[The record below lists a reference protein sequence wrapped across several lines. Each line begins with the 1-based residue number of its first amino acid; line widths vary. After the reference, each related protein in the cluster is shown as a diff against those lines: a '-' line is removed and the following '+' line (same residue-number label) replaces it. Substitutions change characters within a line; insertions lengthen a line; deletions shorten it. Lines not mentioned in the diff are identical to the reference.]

1 MSGPADDGA
10 EVESTDPTTSPADA
24 PEPVTDGSGGSGPA
38 STNDGG
44 SPTARGGSDSAGE
57 SPGPQSG
64 GSSSSASAGAPS
76 GSSGS
81 LGAGGGAGQDA
92 GAPAVPDT
100 TPRPCNSSD
109 GTGCVSGEVCVD
121 VVSDT
126 CLPTLEADCAGYC
139 VATLPSAACE
149 DGLAQCWGEVTCADP
164 PGDCAVGFIE
174 SIVDGCWGPCV
185 PLECCSCASND
196 ECILGDASCDVTL
209 GQCVL
214 PAAPEPRCFLPFDP
228 GPCKSAIPVFNFDG
242 NECVEATWG
251 GCDGNDNRFTTR
263 EECLRRCL
271 GLPQQSE
278 CPDGRVPRVSCL
290 ECGGGG
296 GCLRPTTVCAP
307 TCETEEECPAG
318 MTCADGVCATIC
330 F

>member
-1 MSGPADDGA
+1 M
-10 EVESTDPTTSPADA
+10 
-24 PEPVTDGSGGSGPA
+24 GSGG
-38 STNDGG
+38 
-44 SPTARGGSDSAGE
+44 DSAG
-57 SPGPQSG
+57 Q
-64 GSSSSASAGAPS
+64 
-76 GSSGS
+76 
-81 LGAGGGAGQDA
+81 GGGAGASNTSRGGESGTGADASIGGARSPSNSDGAA
-92 GAPAVPDT
+92 GAPLGSAGHYGGTPGLDT

-149 DGLAQCWGEVTCADP
+149 DGPAQCRGEVTCADP

-228 GPCKSAIPVFNFDG
+228 SPCKSAIPVFTFDG